1 MQWKLFVLC
10 FMTIAVIGL
19 NLIFFS
25 QMKQRETLEKG
36 LAEPLTN
43 STRAVKK
50 PCSKK
55 YLLVAT
61 QRSGSTWVCSLLD
74 GIDGIACGAY
84 NPRFNETVS
93 ELIIKYSFSEKDKVE
108 WSTYEK
114 DLDKAFNQVCT
125 KSQEEVI
132 GFKAMYDQI
141 PQKFLKDGKLK
152 TYLRENEIS
161 IIHLVREAK
170 ILNMASKYNNG
181 VQNKEG
187 KKMHARDENDAKAFR
202 DTLKLPWNDGL
213 IDNMLK
219 YEQEALEWQKTFH
232 FMPHVPDYHLSYELL
247 LNKKDKIKTLSQ
259 LYVFLKEESPDNT
272 ILTLE
277 GRYHQLHETLCSDR
291 IANYAEFRAH
301 PKVQRSRS
309 AAACDLINES

>member
-1 MQWKLFVLC
+1 MLFR
-10 FMTIAVIGL
+10 
-19 NLIFFS
+19 S
-25 QMKQRETLEKG
+25 
-36 LAEPLTN
+36 
-43 STRAVKK
+43 VKK

-84 NPRFNETVS
+84 NPRVNETVS

-170 ILNMASKYNNG
+170 ILNMVSGA
-181 VQNKEG
+181 
-187 KKMHARDENDAKAFR
+187 
-202 DTLKLPWNDGL
+202 
-213 IDNMLK
+213 
-219 YEQEALEWQKTFH
+219 
-232 FMPHVPDYHLSYELL
+232 
-247 LNKKDKIKTLSQ
+247 
-259 LYVFLKEESPDNT
+259 VFLFS
-272 ILTLE
+272 
-277 GRYHQLHETLCSDR
+277 
-291 IANYAEFRAH
+291 
-301 PKVQRSRS
+301 
-309 AAACDLINES
+309 